1 MLEPDDQ
8 FDAELD
14 SRLRDVRMP
23 ERLFASLA
31 DLARASNDGE
41 RVRSQPGEPAGEP
54 RLEDQH
60 VVFDQHIVADQ
71 HVVEDQ
77 HVEEQLRE
85 VPMPRRVPKRLR
97 HIPRTQAARTEG
109 RTPGEL
115 LRAERLPDELP
126 FEAEIDRCLRAVT
139 IPPQLEARLG
149 RIPLESARGR
159 RRFWRV
165 AVAAVLLVSV
175 SWAISGSVWQVAV
188 EPKTDQ
194 SNAARPEKPAPRL
207 AAGPA
212 ATKSD
217 GDPATDSLVTLEPPR
232 RPAPEPLEP
241 IAPAELAIP
250 IPGNASDDPAV
261 ASNDPASTTPAIDP
275 VLTVDDPVSRAALL
289 TDVAETP
296 WGVFAANA
304 AFDEL
309 PDLHKAR
316 GLAPRGFE
324 APTHEAWDTIFLRQY
339 RVHPLVSAAALPEI
353 SPPLTRAVAS
363 YELWSQYLN
372 AGELPPA
379 ETVRTEEFLAGIDY
393 QFPPPTTQAVGIRA
407 ALGPCPWGGPDR
419 YLMLVGLQA
428 ADLPRP
434 AGVATSLTIAVDVSA
449 SMQRSGRLEMA
460 QRAIAR
466 LVDELGPDDRLSLVT
481 FGSRARVVIEEA
493 GPEDRAAL
501 LAVLAA
507 LEPENST
514 NLGAGLQL
522 AYAVAE
528 ASPAA
533 GLRRRVALV
542 TDGLTELDPLTARQ
556 IEAGLQK
563 SRAEGIDLAVIDASG
578 EPQGEAPLKLVAG
591 WADRPRRQPS
601 SAVELGRALRETLWD
616 QSQVVA
622 AGARLT
628 LRFDPATVARYRLVG
643 HEATSVAGLLP
654 ATAATDLYVRDTAV
668 VLFELELEPA
678 GAASELAHAHLSWQ
692 NPADGSTVGI
702 DQPISR
708 RQIAASFR
716 EAALPLQAATVA
728 ALAAELLRN
737 SHYVQGSNW
746 AQARELTTEVNHQLA
761 AQPDFARLT
770 RQIQRTAEARGF
782 RGRARGQ

>member
-1 MLEPDDQ
+1 MLEPDDHL
-8 FDAELD
+8 DAELD
-14 SRLRDVRMP
+14 ARLRDVRLP
-23 ERLFASLA
+23 EQLFASLA
-31 DLARASNDGE
+31 DLARAADDGQQQGS
-41 RVRSQPGEPAGEP
+41 RPGEVTSDSQD
-54 RLEDQH
+54 DQH
-60 VVFDQHIVADQ
+60 VNDQ
-71 HVVEDQ
+71 HVNGQHLSDQ

-85 VPMPRRVPKRLR
+85 VPIPRRVSKRLR
-97 HIPRTQAARTEG
+97 HIPRTQGARTEG

-126 FEAEIDRCLRAVT
+126 FEAEIDRCLRAVAV
-139 IPPQLEARLG
+139 PPQLEARLG
-149 RIPLESARGR
+149 RIPLESARSR
-159 RRFWRV
+159 RRFWQV
-165 AVAAVLLVSV
+165 AVAAALLMAVGWVVS
-175 SWAISGSVWQVAV
+175 GPVWQIAVGPKADKPAV
-188 EPKTDQ
+188 E
-194 SNAARPEKPAPRL
+194 RPANPAPRL
-207 AAGPA
+207 ATGHTVP
-212 ATKSD
+212 S
-217 GDPATDSLVTLEPPR
+217 TDEELVTIEPPV
-232 RPAPEPLEP
+232 RPVPDPLEP
-241 IAPAELAIP
+241 VAPAELAIP
-250 IPGNASDDPAV
+250 IPGSESDDPLV
-261 ASNDPASTTPAIDP
+261 ANRESTTGDDVATSPAIDP
-275 VLTVDDPVSRAALL
+275 VLTVDDPARRAALL

-324 APTHEAWDTIFLRQY
+324 PPVHEAWDTLFLRQY

-363 YELWSQYLN
+363 YELWNQYLD

-379 ETVRTEEFLAGIDY
+379 DSVRTEEFLAGVDY
-393 QFPPPTTQAVGIRA
+393 GFAPPTGQAIGIRT

-419 YLMLVGLQA
+419 YLLLIGLQA

-434 AGVATSLTIAVDVSA
+434 AGMATSLTIAVDVSA
-449 SMQRSGRLEMA
+449 SMQRSGRLEVA
-460 QRAIAR
+460 QRALAR
-466 LVDELGPDDRLSLVT
+466 LIDELGPDDRLSLVT

-493 GPEDRAAL
+493 GVEDRAAL
-501 LAVLAA
+501 LEALTA
-507 LEPENST
+507 LEPESST

-542 TDGLTELDPLTARQ
+542 TDGLTELDPLTAQQ

-563 SRAEGIDLAVIDASG
+563 SRAAGIDLAVIDASG
-578 EPQGEAPLKLVAG
+578 EPQGEAALKMVAG
-591 WADRPRRQPS
+591 WAERPLRQAS
-601 SAVELGRALRETLWD
+601 SAVELGRALREALWD

-622 AGARLT
+622 TGARLT
-628 LRFDPATVARYRLVG
+628 VRFDPTTVAQYRLVG
-643 HEATSVAGLLP
+643 HEATAVAGLLP
-654 ATAATDLYVRDTAV
+654 ATVATDLYVRDTAV

-678 GAASELAHAHLSWQ
+678 GVAAELAHARVSWQ
-692 NPADGSTVGI
+692 NPADGNLAEV

-708 RQIAASFR
+708 RQIAATFR

-728 ALAAELLRN
+728 ALSAELLRN

-746 AQARELTTEVNHQLA
+746 AQARELAAEVHRQLA

-782 RGRARGQ
+782 RGRTRGQ

>member
-1 MLEPDDQ
+1 MLEPDDHL
-8 FDAELD
+8 DAELD
-14 SRLRDVRMP
+14 ARLRDVRLP

-31 DLARASNDGE
+31 DLARAADAGQQSP
-41 RVRSQPGEPAGEP
+41 SQPSEITGESHAEGQ
-54 RLEDQH
+54 LLNDQQLN
-60 VVFDQHIVADQ
+60 D
-71 HVVEDQ
+71 E

-85 VPMPRRVPKRLR
+85 VPMPRRVSKQLR
-97 HIPRTQAARTEG
+97 RIPRTSAPRTAG
-109 RTPGEL
+109 RTPSEL

-149 RIPLESARGR
+149 RIPLESARSR
-159 RRFWRV
+159 RRYWQV
-165 AVAAVLLVSV
+165 AVAAALLVSV
-175 SWAISGSVWQVAV
+175 GWAVSGPVWQIAV
-188 EPKTDQ
+188 GPKGD
-194 SNAARPEKPAPRL
+194 KPALER
-207 AAGPA
+207 PA
-212 ATKSD
+212 
-217 GDPATDSLVTLEPPR
+217 DPAPHLATGDSVPSSDEELVTIEPPA
-232 RPAPEPLEP
+232 RPAPDPLEP
-241 IAPAELAIP
+241 VAPAELAIP
-250 IPGNASDDPAV
+250 VPGNTSDDPLIAGAEPSSAV
-261 ASNDPASTTPAIDP
+261 PATGDDVATSPAIDP
-275 VLTVDDPVSRAALL
+275 VLTVDDPARRAALL

-324 APTHEAWDTIFLRQY
+324 APTHEAWDTLFLRQY

-363 YELWSQYLN
+363 YELWSQYLD

-379 ETVRTEEFLAGIDY
+379 DSVRTEEFLAGIDY
-393 QFPPPTTQAVGIRA
+393 QFAPPTEQALGIRT
-407 ALGPCPWGGPDR
+407 ALGPCPWSGPEH
-419 YLMLVGLQA
+419 YLLLIGLQA

-434 AGVATSLTIAVDVSA
+434 PGMATSLTIAVDVSA
-449 SMQRSGRLEMA
+449 SMQRSGRLEVA

-466 LVDELGPDDRLSLVT
+466 LIDELGPDDRLSLVA
-481 FGSRARVVIEEA
+481 FGSRARVIIEEA
-493 GPEDRAAL
+493 GVEDRAAL
-501 LAVLAA
+501 LDALDA
-507 LEPENST
+507 LEPESST

-528 ASPAA
+528 SSPAA

-542 TDGLTELDPLTARQ
+542 TDGLTELDPLTAQQ

-563 SRAEGIDLAVIDASG
+563 SRAAGIDLAVIDASG
-578 EPQGEAPLKLVAG
+578 EPQGEAALKMVANWAERPL
-591 WADRPRRQPS
+591 RQAS
-601 SAVELGRALRETLWD
+601 SAVELGRALREALWD

-622 AGARLT
+622 SGARLT
-628 LRFDPATVARYRLVG
+628 VKFDPASVARYRLVG
-643 HEATSVAGLLP
+643 HEATAVAGLLP
-654 ATAATDLYVRDTAV
+654 AAAATDLYVRDTAI

-678 GAASELAHAHLSWQ
+678 GAASELARARVSWQ
-692 NPADGSTVGI
+692 NPADGNPAEV

-708 RQIAASFR
+708 RQIAATFR

-728 ALAAELLRN
+728 ALSAELLRN

-746 AQARELTTEVNHQLA
+746 AQARELAAEVHRQLA

-770 RQIQRTAEARGF
+770 RQIERTAAERGF
-782 RGRARGQ
+782 RGRSRGQ